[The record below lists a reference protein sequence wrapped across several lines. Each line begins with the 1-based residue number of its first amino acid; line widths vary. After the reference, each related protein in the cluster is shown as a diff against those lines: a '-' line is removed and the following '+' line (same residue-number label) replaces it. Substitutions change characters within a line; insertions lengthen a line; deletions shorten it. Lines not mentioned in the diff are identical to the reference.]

1 MSTSPKL
8 YILPFQKD
16 SNEKVESAAVFALAE
31 RERSKGSGLIVKQP
45 EEKLL
50 FLSKVGYPLW
60 LFPKNHR
67 TLIFDG
73 VNNSSYSII
82 YTEIPSAKQLLQR
95 LESSVR
101 PLENYLTFLS
111 SYVDYFQK
119 PLPQRQ
125 FTLNGLIGDL
135 DFQNDFTVY
144 NKEAGEVTHET
155 TSKFFLLKPS
165 LDERAI
171 ANILAASDSLQS
183 TLKEEAD
190 NLSEC
195 IKQIK
200 KTTNI
205 HKTEIEYQSE
215 AAKEEINA
223 KIKAQTEIVN
233 PQIAET
239 NKQHNQKIK
248 QTTRSFNNE
257 IQSLQKLRSKT
268 IKIINKTQ
276 TKIKVYEQEAKAQEN
291 KEHLIYARRWRN
303 KIKQADSELTD
314 LKRKL
319 KNLEN
324 NIEQLNKQKVQEIY
338 LLKSDLESEI
348 ERAWQPIRDL
358 EAERSA
364 KMTYYR
370 QQNLKMIDL
379 ETPVV
384 DGLIK
389 NLGSW
394 DSTKD
399 KFENLGAEGELDSP
413 VLFYMPFYLACFI
426 VNNNKRYLIVPPS
439 TVGYEGFSSKLKGA
453 LGISKIKNLL
463 NPRFKSIALFMRKI
477 QELIQQDAQLENQLY
492 VLGEENNLLKNSV
505 FQENVREGLIY
516 LKQEG
521 WLSSKEHQA
530 VNDQR

>member
-144 NKEAGEVTHET
+144 NKEAVEVTYET
-155 TSKFFLLKPS
+155 TSKFFFIKPS

-248 QTTRSFNNE
+248 QTTKS
-257 IQSLQKLRSKT
+257 
-268 IKIINKTQ
+268 
-276 TKIKVYEQEAKAQEN
+276 YN
-291 KEHLIYARRWRN
+291 KEIG
-303 KIKQADSELTD
+303 
-314 LKRKL
+314 
-319 KNLEN
+319 
-324 NIEQLNKQKVQEIY
+324 
-338 LLKSDLESEI
+338 
-348 ERAWQPIRDL
+348 RAH
-358 EAERSA
+358 
-364 KMTYYR
+364 
-370 QQNLKMIDL
+370 
-379 ETPVV
+379 V
-384 DGLIK
+384 
-389 NLGSW
+389 
-394 DSTKD
+394 
-399 KFENLGAEGELDSP
+399 
-413 VLFYMPFYLACFI
+413 
-426 VNNNKRYLIVPPS
+426 
-439 TVGYEGFSSKLKGA
+439 
-453 LGISKIKNLL
+453 
-463 NPRFKSIALFMRKI
+463 
-477 QELIQQDAQLENQLY
+477 
-492 VLGEENNLLKNSV
+492 
-505 FQENVREGLIY
+505 
-516 LKQEG
+516 
-521 WLSSKEHQA
+521 
-530 VNDQR
+530 